1 MHLPDV
7 DTCHPCLSG
16 GGKAGI
22 GIFIHTAAG
31 RHNLKATG
39 RFQKNIRFRLV
50 SLGILCSNETF
61 KPVEDTEL
69 LQGPLDHL
77 SRASRGNGHRQ
88 PSPMLS
94 SNRQDRFHRNNAIEA
109 TKIGSLFIRDHF
121 VDHRGNARLSDE
133 HLDDYMDRNSAKAV
147 KAVLREMKTKLVG
160 RQGPGSVVQRHGVRK
175 GAITVKNQGIVG
187 CHGQMLGSMIIESCN
202 GSVRNAPA
210 QIAEQPVRDA
220 REMPV
225 HQMTKLAE
233 YPGIDGF
240 LGTRAS
246 LMLDVVFL
254 AMFAVVPLML
264 LSVYL
269 VRSRK
274 QYRLHKQIQICLASV
289 LAIAVILFEIDI
301 RINGWILRAE
311 LSPYYGTMI
320 LNLSLWVHL
329 LFAITTA
336 VLWVYVVVQ
345 ALRKIPNPPGP
356 CSYSSKH
363 IFWARLAVLDMI
375 LTALTGCLFYCLA
388 FVAS

>member
-121 VDHRGNARLSDE
+121 RDHRGNARLSDE
-133 HLDDYMDRNSAKAV
+133 HLDDCMDRNSAKAV

-210 QIAEQPVRDA
+210 QIAEQPVRDV
-220 REMPV
+220 REMDAN
-225 HQMTKLAE
+225 QMSKLVE